1 MHEATKLVTK
11 DSNWVSKLVIRT
23 AGAAHFAWSDV
34 ATDVVSAANESRNR
48 RMYHQHLL
56 STRSAR
62 DAAENSTGECAGTR
76 FASVMASYLENYSRI
91 IQANL

>member
-11 DSNWVSKLVIRT
+11 DSNWLSRLVVRT
-23 AGAAHFAWSDV
+23 AGAAHFAWSDI
-34 ATDVVSAANESRNR
+34 ATDVVSAANQCRNR
-48 RMYHQHLL
+48 HMYHQHLL